1 MVRFRKYM
9 DRELDPKNVED
20 AKQLETY
27 GVICTY
33 LPDPIEDFDELE
45 FRTDFNGQ
53 NNIVITA
60 TLELGKIKRIMFS
73 VSDEENPD
81 IVRALTG
88 AQIDNFLSNKGED
101 LVEFFECIT
110 R

>member
-9 DRELDPKNVED
+9 DRDLNPKNAED
-20 AKQLETY
+20 AKQLEKY
-27 GVICTY
+27 GVTCTY

-53 NNIVITA
+53 NDLVITA

-73 VSDEENPD
+73 VADAENPD

-88 AQIDNFLSNKGED
+88 SQLEKFLSNKGEN
-101 LVEFFECIT
+101 LVGFFEYIT